1 MTHKNASSLE
11 NSLNLGPTSSQWLA
25 EIGVHTRAELTEV
38 GVVEAYCL
46 VKARQPR
53 ASLNLLYALY
63 GAVHNIP
70 WNMIPPE
77 TKTALQEEVTAFRFG
92 E

>member
-1 MTHKNASSLE
+1 MSEQITD
-11 NSLNLGPTSSQWLA
+11 SLNLGPTSAKWLA
-25 EIGVHTRAELTEV
+25 EIGIYTRDELIEI

-46 VKARQPR
+46 VKARQPK
-53 ASLNLLYALY
+53 ASLNLLYGLY
-63 GAVHNIP
+63 GAVHHIP

-77 TKTALQEEVTAFRFG
+77 TKTALQEEVAAFRFG

>member
-1 MTHKNASSLE
+1 MKNDGPLE
-11 NSLNLGPTSSQWLA
+11 SSLNLGPTSAKWLA
-25 EIGVHTRAELTEV
+25 EIGIYTRDELIEI

-46 VKARQPR
+46 VKARQPK

-63 GAVHNIP
+63 GAVHNIL

-77 TKTALQEEVTAFRFG
+77 TKTALQEEVAAFHFS